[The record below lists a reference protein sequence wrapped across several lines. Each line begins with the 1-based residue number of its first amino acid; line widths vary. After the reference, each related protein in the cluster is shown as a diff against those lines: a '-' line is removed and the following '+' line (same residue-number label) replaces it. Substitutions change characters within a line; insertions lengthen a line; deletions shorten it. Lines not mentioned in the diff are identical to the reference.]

1 MQNSAITRD
10 DVERLAELSRLEL
23 TGEEKEALTKDLTS
37 ILSYVSELNSVDATI
52 EGGRE
57 ATHNTMREDSNPHE
71 PGIHTDDLLSAA
83 PKVENG
89 YLSVKQILSK

>member
-1 MQNSAITRD
+1 MQNSAITRE
-10 DVERLAELSRLEL
+10 DVERLATLSRLEL
-23 TGEEKEALTKDLTS
+23 TEEEKEALTKDLTS
-37 ILSYVSELNSVDATI
+37 ILSYVSELASVDATI

-71 PGIHTDDLLSAA
+71 SGVFSDNLLSAA